1 MFMSEVMNTTAT
13 NNVGTKENKKVAE
26 AKKKVQRSI
35 RQQLESAKNRYE
47 ALQKQVII
55 DDAKKKMRDF
65 SRGILQNEEAC
76 KMISKMTPTEAKYFG
91 EFVSQHMNK
100 LSEAS
105 ATRRAE
111 GRKHDMEVAEK
122 RKEASAKKREEKTE
136 NKPVQEARNYSPS
149 YSNSVNGSGY
159 QSQVSRSV
167 P

>member
-1 MFMSEVMNTTAT
+1 
-13 NNVGTKENKKVAE
+13 
-26 AKKKVQRSI
+26 
-35 RQQLESAKNRYE
+35 
-47 ALQKQVII
+47 
-55 DDAKKKMRDF
+55 
-65 SRGILQNEEAC
+65 
-76 KMISKMTPTEAKYFG
+76 MISKMTPTEAKYFG